1 MDDTSGTEGARIRRC
16 CISQSQCPKE
26 SRLVLGMIYQDLEE
40 AQFELFSIPG
50 SDESLEG
57 GSVLVNTSWAK
68 GVRARN
74 VPTP

>member
-1 MDDTSGTEGARIRRC
+1 
-16 CISQSQCPKE
+16 
-26 SRLVLGMIYQDLEE
+26 MIYQDLEE

-68 GVRARN
+68 GVRARD
-74 VPTP
+74 VPTPEGRQRKLPDD